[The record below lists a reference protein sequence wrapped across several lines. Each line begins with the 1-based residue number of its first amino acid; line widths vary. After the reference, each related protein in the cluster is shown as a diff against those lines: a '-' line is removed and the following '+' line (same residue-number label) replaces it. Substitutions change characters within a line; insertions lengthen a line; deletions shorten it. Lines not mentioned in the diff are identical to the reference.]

1 METDVRELSL
11 EEMSDLYGGDW
22 WYFTVGVVIGSAFLA
37 PLLAPEL
44 LVVSAVG
51 GALITWY

>member
-1 METDVRELSL
+1 METDVRELSV

-22 WYFTVGVVIGSAFLA
+22 WYFTVGVVLGAAFLA
-37 PLLAPEL
+37 PMLAPEL